1 MSTIER
7 SQERLEQLP
16 SLKGRINHVQP
27 TTKKIYPGIQY
38 QWRIYIAVLV
48 IFDLFMTF
56 CAFRLAYWLRF
67 NSNLPF
73 FSEDGFSA
81 APFYDGVML
90 GVVPIWLIIFA
101 MMGLY
106 SRQYL
111 LGGVREYSSLF
122 NATTLGMLLII
133 TARFTFPDTLI
144 LARGWAFIAWLLT
157 FLMVGIARFTLRRVV
172 YYFRSRGYFRSN
184 ALIIGYNEEG
194 RLMAEQFT
202 HSSHSSMN
210 LVGYVSSEPN
220 QCADCVYPALEN
232 LGDLENIRGI
242 VQTHQIARLVLT
254 NSALTREQVLS
265 LYREFGISKST
276 DLLLSSGLYEMLTTG
291 LYVQEDGSVPLVAI
305 NKIRMTGIDQMLK
318 NCMDYILA
326 FIAVVILSPFL
337 ALIAILV
344 KLDSPGP
351 IIYRRRVMGVNG
363 RQFDAFKFRTMDTRS
378 EEILRSDPRLMH
390 EYLENFKIKDDPRIT
405 RIGKFL
411 RKTSVDELPQLFNVL
426 GGQMSLVGPRMIT
439 PEELDKYNQWNY
451 NLLTVKPGITGLWQV
466 RGRSDVLYEE
476 RVRMDMYYIRN
487 WTFWLDIQLLVQT
500 IPAVLAKR
508 GAY

>member
-7 SQERLEQLP
+7 STERFDQH
-16 SLKGRINHVQP
+16 SMLKEPLDSIQPATRKNH
-27 TTKKIYPGIQY
+27 ISIHN
-38 QWRIYIAVLV
+38 QWRIYIATLV
-48 IFDLFMTF
+48 ILDLFMTF
-56 CAFRLAYWLRF
+56 FAFRLAYWLRF

-73 FSEDGFSA
+73 FIENGSST
-81 APFYDGVML
+81 APFYDGIML
-90 GVVPIWLIIFA
+90 GVIPVWVIIFA

-133 TARFTFPDTLI
+133 TARFTFPETLI
-144 LARGWAFIAWLLT
+144 LARGWTFTAWILT
-157 FLMVGIARFTLRRVV
+157 FLMVGATRFALRRGV
-172 YYFRSRGYFRSN
+172 YFLRSRGYFRSN
-184 ALIIGYNEEG
+184 ALIVGYNEEG

-210 LVGYVSSEPN
+210 LVGYVTSEPG
-220 QCADCVYPALEN
+220 QCAECVFPALEH
-232 LGDLENIRGI
+232 LGPIEDLKGI
-242 VQTHQIARLVLT
+242 VQTHNIARLVLA
-254 NSALTREQVLS
+254 NSALSREQVLS

-276 DLLLSSGLYEMLTTG
+276 DILLSSGLYEMLTTG

-305 NKIRMTGIDQMLK
+305 NKIRMTGVDQMLK
-318 NCMDYILA
+318 NLMDYVIAFSVLVFLTPILA
-326 FIAVVILSPFL
+326 LVAV
-337 ALIAILV
+337 LV

-351 IIYRRRVMGVNG
+351 IIYRRRVLGVNG
-363 RQFDAFKFRTMDTRS
+363 KQFDAFKFRTMDTRS
-378 EEILRSDPRLMH
+378 DEILRSDPNLMR

-411 RKTSVDELPQLFNVL
+411 RKTSIDEFPQFFNVL
-426 GGQMSLVGPRMIT
+426 RGEMSVVGPRMIT

-466 RGRSDVLYEE
+466 RGRSNVSYEE
-476 RVRMDMYYIRN
+476 RVRLDMYYIRN
-487 WTFWLDIQLLVQT
+487 WTFWLDIQLLLQT

-508 GAY
+508 GAF